1 MGQAI
6 QKCCN
11 FQTISI
17 ISSPSDAHDSIATK
31 GEPGDAAVS
40 PRYRGTSIYEPR
52 RKIYKNKYEHIGK
65 IGQGG
70 FSKVFLVRHIATD
83 KLYVLKKVSKGSF
96 NAQENSITLD
106 NVMNE
111 KNILLTANHQ
121 FIIKFYSC
129 FQDEK
134 NLYYV
139 MEYAKG
145 GSISKYLEK
154 QNHFSESV
162 VRFYSAEIL
171 MALKALH
178 LDYRVIY
185 RDLKPD
191 NCLLSEDGHIKLTD
205 FGLSTIG
212 KKYSVTGCGTP
223 EFTAPE
229 ILNLLPHNR
238 MVDYWS
244 FGCLL
249 YLFLFGTYPFY
260 DDDLPKQY
268 EKIKKGQFVFP
279 EKPFVSQEAKTL
291 IKGLLKVDI
300 TKRLGFNGIEEIMV
314 HKFYSEINWN
324 DIYNKKI
331 PAPLTVSESKLKEEL
346 PDFSPVTN
354 IKINGFTFEQLES
367 RMSLAG
373 G

>member
-1 MGQAI
+1 MGQTI
-6 QKCCN
+6 QKCCKIE
-11 FQTISI
+11 TMAIV
-17 ISSPSDAHDSIATK
+17 PSKSKNDPSLTMN
-31 GEPGDAAVS
+31 DAADPAKLGPKNNGVS
-40 PRYRGTSIYEPR
+40 TEERQ
-52 RKIYKNKYEHIGK
+52 KKVYKNKYEHVGK

-70 FSKVFLVRHIATD
+70 FSKVFLVRHMATG
-83 KLYVLKKVSKGSF
+83 KLYALKKVSKRSF
-96 NAQENSITLD
+96 NASENSITLE

-111 KNILLTANHQ
+111 KNILLTVNHP

-145 GSISKYLEK
+145 GSISKYLQK
-154 QNHFSESV
+154 QKYFSESV

-178 LDYRVIY
+178 FDYKVIY

-191 NCLLSEDGHIKLTD
+191 NCLLSEDGHIKLSD

-212 KKYSVTGCGTP
+212 KKYSTTGCGTP
-223 EFTAPE
+223 EFIAPE
-229 ILNLLPHNR
+229 ILNHLPHNR

-249 YLFLFGTYPFY
+249 FLFLFGKYPFY
-260 DDDLPKQY
+260 DEDLPKQY
-268 EKIKKGQFVFP
+268 EKIKKGHFVFP
-279 EKPFVSQEAKTL
+279 EKPFVSPEAKTL
-291 IKGLLKVDI
+291 IKGLLKVNI
-300 TKRLGFNGIEEIMV
+300 TKRLGFNGIEEIMGS
-314 HKFYSEINWN
+314 KFYSTINWN

-331 PAPLTVSESKLKEEL
+331 PAPIAISESKLKDDKPE
-346 PDFSPVTN
+346 FSPVTN
-354 IKINGFTFEQLES
+354 VKVVGFTFEPIES
-367 RMSLAG
+367 RVSKIG
-373 G
+373 